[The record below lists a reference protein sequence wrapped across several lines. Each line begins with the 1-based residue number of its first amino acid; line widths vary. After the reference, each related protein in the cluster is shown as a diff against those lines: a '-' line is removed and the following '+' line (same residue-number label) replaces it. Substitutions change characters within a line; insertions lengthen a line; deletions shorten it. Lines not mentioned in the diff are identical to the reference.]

1 MLPGTCGASEQQTRF
16 PCTAITGMV
25 WRSQDGMTDGM
36 VGALSVG
43 FSPTPRTMSNQ
54 ARAILK
60 LQYGGARSEHG
71 QKPQSTSHDHVCHL
85 GPSGA
90 PILLHVGL
98 VCLGQTSRRLPCL
111 SMIIGS
117 FFGIPTNI
125 LQCKFWFTCQRS
137 IAPPLRAFGKSS
149 ATCSRR
155 RSQKELLRPVVG
167 LVWCVSSG
175 TVVSR
180 SGSGACSAVTFARR
194 SRRASESACFITCDG
209 AGAGADHRAAA
220 DLG

>member
-1 MLPGTCGASEQQTRF
+1 MEGHVQN
-16 PCTAITGMV
+16 
-25 WRSQDGMTDGM
+25 TDK
-36 VGALSVG
+36 
-43 FSPTPRTMSNQ
+43 N
-54 ARAILK
+54 
-60 LQYGGARSEHG
+60 HN
-71 QKPQSTSHDHVCHL
+71 STSHDHVCHL

-125 LQCKFWFTCQRS
+125 LQCKFWFTRQRS
-137 IAPPLRAFGKSS
+137 TAPPLRAFGKSS

-167 LVWCVSSG
+167 LAWCASSG
-175 TVVSR
+175 ALASH
-180 SGSGACSAVTFARR
+180 SGSGACSAVTFARPGR
-194 SRRASESACFITCDG
+194 IASEIACLSTCDG
-209 AGAGADHRAAA
+209 AAVGADHPAAA
-220 DLG
+220 DLC